1 MNQKFKD
8 IFTAKHILIGLTSLC
23 LLFIGLS
30 FLYGDAANPV
40 KNAVNKVVLPMQKGI
55 NSVGSRLFS
64 SAEELAA
71 LKDAQEEN
79 AKLKE
84 QIASLQQEISLSEQ
98 ERYDLQTLR
107 ELYELDAGYSDYEK
121 VGARVIGKDSGNWFH
136 YFLIDKGAADGIE
149 VNMNVIAQGGL
160 VGIVT
165 EVRENSAK
173 VLAIIDDESNVSA
186 TSLASQDSCM
196 ISGDLKLYQDGVLS
210 LMYVDKDAPINEG
223 DKIVTSSTSN
233 KFLPGILIGYVKS
246 IEVDANNL
254 TKSGTL
260 IPVVDFEH
268 IDTVLVITTLKEGWD
283 SWTE

>member
-8 IFTAKHILIGLTSLC
+8 IFTAKHILIGLTALC

-84 QIASLQQEISLSEQ
+84 QIANLQQEISLSEQ
-98 ERYDLQTLR
+98 ERYELQTLR
-107 ELYELDAGYSDYEK
+107 KLYELDAGYSDYEK

-186 TSLASQDSCM
+186 ASLASQDSCM

-260 IPVVDFEH
+260 IPVVEFEH
-268 IDTVLVITTLKEGWD
+268 LDTVLVITTQKEGWD